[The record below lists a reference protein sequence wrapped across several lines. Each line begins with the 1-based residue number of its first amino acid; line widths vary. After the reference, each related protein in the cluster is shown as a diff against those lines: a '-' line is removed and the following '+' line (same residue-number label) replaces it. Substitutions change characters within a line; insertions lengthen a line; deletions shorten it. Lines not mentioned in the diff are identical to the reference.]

1 MELKDVI
8 LGFMDWK
15 ELTGYELKSLFSELD
30 YLPWSGNN
38 NQIYTALREL
48 EKEGLVEKRT
58 IVQEK
63 LPPQKR
69 YKATDE
75 GRGKLREAVM
85 HPAEAASTKN
95 DFLLHLAWA
104 ECLSKEELLGL
115 LDGYQQSTELELAM
129 CRENIK
135 RRKPGEGRSA
145 REDYIW
151 GMIWQNRAM
160 MLKAELNWLALLR
173 SGLANK

>member
-15 ELTGYELKSLFSELD
+15 QLTGYELKGLFSELD

-38 NQIYTALREL
+38 NQIYTALVEL
-48 EKEGLVEKRT
+48 EREGLVAKQT
-58 IVQEK
+58 VMQEK

-69 YKATDE
+69 YRATAA
-75 GRGKLREAVM
+75 GRRKLREAVM
-85 HPAEAASTKN
+85 RPAEAASTKN

-104 ECLSKEELLGL
+104 ECLSTEDILGFINH
-115 LDGYQQSTELELAM
+115 YQQSTELELAM
-129 CRENIK
+129 CREKIK
-135 RRKPGEGRSA
+135 RQKSGEGRSA

-151 GMIWQNRAM
+151 GMVRQNRVM